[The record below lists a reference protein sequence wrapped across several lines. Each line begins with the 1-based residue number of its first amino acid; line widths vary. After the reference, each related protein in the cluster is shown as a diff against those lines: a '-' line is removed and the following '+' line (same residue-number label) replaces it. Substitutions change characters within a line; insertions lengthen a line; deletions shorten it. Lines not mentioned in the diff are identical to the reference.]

1 MLNNRGDGIMSHK
14 KKHKALKHK
23 LKQQQYESKIN
34 KELDGVE
41 KSKDIEVKESEP
53 TPLPQPVKKEQGSS
67 LIIDLPDEPTS
78 ALQFKQAASISEP
91 LPESNQSSLEAELP
105 STDKVV
111 SKTQQTSRVIQAFVT
126 VVGMILVI
134 IGIYFMVQIYN
145 DTKESVESPQ
155 TQEQVSEWEE
165 LYNEVEQESIRQDLT
180 KETHVE
186 EELVDID
193 G

>member
-1 MLNNRGDGIMSHK
+1 MSHK

-23 LKQQQYESKIN
+23 LKQHQYESKIGE
-34 KELDGVE
+34 ELDKVE
-41 KSKDIEVKESEP
+41 ESKEIEVKESVP

-67 LIIDLPDEPTS
+67 LIIELPDEPTS
-78 ALQFKQAASISEP
+78 ALQFKQAASVSEP
-91 LPESNQSSLEAELP
+91 LPESDQSSLEAELP
-105 STDKVV
+105 STVKTV
-111 SKTQQTSRVIQAFVT
+111 SKPKQTSPAIQAFVT
-126 VVGMILVI
+126 VVGIILVI

-145 DTKESVESPQ
+145 DTKESVESLQ

-180 KETHVE
+180 KETHDE

>member
-1 MLNNRGDGIMSHK
+1 MSHK

-23 LKQQQYESKIN
+23 LKQQQYESKIEE
-34 KELDGVE
+34 ELDTVE
-41 KSKDIEVKESEP
+41 ESKKVEVKESEP

-105 STDKVV
+105 TTVKTV
-111 SKTQQTSRVIQAFVT
+111 SKPKQTSPAIQAFVT
-126 VVGMILVI
+126 VVGIILVI

-145 DTKESVESPQ
+145 DTKESVEAPQ

-180 KETHVE
+180 KESHDE

>member
-1 MLNNRGDGIMSHK
+1 MSHR
-14 KKHKALKHK
+14 KKHKALKRK
-23 LKQQQYESKIN
+23 LKQQQYESKIDEESVKVEER
-34 KELDGVE
+34 KEV
-41 KSKDIEVKESEP
+41 KVKESEP

-78 ALQFKQAASISEP
+78 ALQFKQAESISEP

-105 STDKVV
+105 STVKTV
-111 SKTQQTSRVIQAFVT
+111 SKPKQTSPAIQAFVT
-126 VVGMILVI
+126 VVGIILVI

-145 DTKESVESPQ
+145 DTKESVESLQ
-155 TQEQVSEWEE
+155 TQEQVSEWED

-180 KETHVE
+180 KETHDE

>member
-1 MLNNRGDGIMSHK
+1 MSHK

-34 KELDGVE
+34 KELDGFE
-41 KSKDIEVKESEP
+41 KNKEIEVKESEQ

-91 LPESNQSSLEAELP
+91 LPESNQSSLEVELP
-105 STDKVV
+105 STDKAV

-145 DTKESVESPQ
+145 DTKESVEASQ

>member
-1 MLNNRGDGIMSHK
+1 MSHK

-34 KELDGVE
+34 KELDGFE
-41 KSKDIEVKESEP
+41 KSKEIEVKESEQ

-105 STDKVV
+105 STDKEV

-145 DTKESVESPQ
+145 DTKESVEAPQ

-186 EELVDID
+186 EELVDIE